1 MDTVGLRV
9 ITAHPSSATFRAST
23 LRLSKVCHCVL
34 RLEESNGISSSSF
47 ARIPWKNLNFVKS
60 CMQSKHIRYL

>member
-1 MDTVGLRV
+1 MDTVGLQVRA
-9 ITAHPSSATFRAST
+9 AHPSSPTFRAST
-23 LRLSKVCHCVL
+23 LRSKVCHCVL